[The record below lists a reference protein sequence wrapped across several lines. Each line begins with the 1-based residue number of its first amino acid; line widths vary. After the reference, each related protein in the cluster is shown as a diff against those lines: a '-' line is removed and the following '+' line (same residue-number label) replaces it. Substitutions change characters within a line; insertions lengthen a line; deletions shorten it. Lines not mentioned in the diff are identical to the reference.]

1 MSERIL
7 LSAHYFPCIAYFA
20 YLVKHP
26 TALIDLGEH
35 FTKQSFR
42 NRCIIYTSNG
52 PLTMSIPVIKKN
64 NTPMKDVRI
73 DTKEDWKTKHWRAIS
88 SAYSSSP
95 FFEFYCDDLEKTL
108 FKDYENLSD
117 LNSSLLHHICE
128 ELEIPKQFKIS
139 QTYIESTKSDLDLR
153 DRLHPKKS
161 IPETNDFPRYIQTFE
176 SKFGFKKNLSILDL
190 LFHEGPESTNYL
202 KKLLK

>member
-1 MSERIL
+1 
-7 LSAHYFPCIAYFA
+7 
-20 YLVKHP
+20 
-26 TALIDLGEH
+26 
-35 FTKQSFR
+35 
-42 NRCIIYTSNG
+42 
-52 PLTMSIPVIKKN
+52 MSIPVIKRN
-64 NTPMKDVRI
+64 NTSMNEVLI
-73 DTKEDWKTKHWRAIS
+73 DNKEDWKKKHWRAIN

-108 FKDYENLSD
+108 FKDYEKLSD

-128 ELEIPKQFKIS
+128 ELEIPKQFQIS
-139 QTYIESTKSDLDLR
+139 QTYLESTNSDVDLR